1 MNGPE
6 ARVGLLYFGS
16 RRAAL
21 DSGRYEALLQG
32 LRELG
37 WREGKGLAIEA
48 RFADGSTERLGPQTA
63 GLLRA
68 RPDVIVATGAPAY
81 RALRRATSTVPIVVT
96 AAADPVA
103 EGLATSLARPGAN
116 FTGLTDTAAFLGPR
130 HLELLDAIV
139 PQLASVAVLAD
150 PDGGALAAQ
159 LARIAAAAQAIG
171 RRTLPVEARGS
182 AEIEAGF
189 AAVSRK
195 TEAMIVLGDTL
206 FVDQLRHIAEL
217 SLRFL
222 LPSAHS
228 LPAFAEVGGLLGYG
242 HELRESFRRAAFY
255 VDRILK
261 GARPGELPFEQP
273 TRHRLA
279 VNLKTAGSLG
289 LTIPRSLLS
298 RADRVI
304 E

>member
-1 MNGPE
+1 MNGTE

-21 DSGRYEALLQG
+21 DGGRHEALLQG

-48 RFADGSTERLGPQTA
+48 RFADGSTERLG
-63 GLLRA
+63 L
-68 RPDVIVATGAPAY
+68 
-81 RALRRATSTVPIVVT
+81 
-96 AAADPVA
+96 
-103 EGLATSLARPGAN
+103 
-116 FTGLTDTAAFLGPR
+116 
-130 HLELLDAIV
+130 
-139 PQLASVAVLAD
+139 LASVAVIAD
-150 PDGGALAAQ
+150 PDSDAHAAQ
-159 LARIAAAAQAIG
+159 MARIAAA
-171 RRTLPVEARGS
+171 
-182 AEIEAGF
+182 
-189 AAVSRK
+189 
-195 TEAMIVLGDTL
+195 
-206 FVDQLRHIAEL
+206 
-217 SLRFL
+217 
-222 LPSAHS
+222 AHS

-273 TRHRLA
+273 TRNRLA

-289 LTIPRSLLS
+289 LSIPRSLLS